1 MKIGIITCLSIAV
14 AWALLAVVQLWFQ
27 IISGAVFLKLSIT
40 AGVAV
45 IIILIVT
52 LAIREYLT
60 DKEMKSKGFI
70 DE

>member
-1 MKIGIITCLSIAV
+1 MKLGIITCLSIAV
-14 AWALLAVVQLWFQ
+14 VWALLALVQLWFQ
-27 IISGAVFLKLSIT
+27 IISSDVFLKLSIT

-45 IIILIVT
+45 TIVLTVT
-52 LAIREYLT
+52 LTIRECLT

>member
-1 MKIGIITCLSIAV
+1 MKIGIIACLSITI
-14 AWALLAVVQLWFQ
+14 AWVFLAIAQLWFQ
-27 IISGAVFLKLSIT
+27 IVSSDVFLKLSTT
-40 AGVAV
+40 AGLVVV
-45 IIILIVT
+45 IVLVVT

>member
-1 MKIGIITCLSIAV
+1 MKIGMITCLSIAI
-14 AWALLAVVQLWFQ
+14 AWVFLAIAQLWFQ
-27 IISGAVFLKLSIT
+27 IVSSDVFLKLSAT
-40 AGVAV
+40 AGLVVAIV
-45 IIILIVT
+45 LVVT

>member
-1 MKIGIITCLSIAV
+1 
-14 AWALLAVVQLWFQ
+14 
-27 IISGAVFLKLSIT
+27 VFLKLSAT
-40 AGVAV
+40 AGLVVAIV
-45 IIILIVT
+45 LVVT